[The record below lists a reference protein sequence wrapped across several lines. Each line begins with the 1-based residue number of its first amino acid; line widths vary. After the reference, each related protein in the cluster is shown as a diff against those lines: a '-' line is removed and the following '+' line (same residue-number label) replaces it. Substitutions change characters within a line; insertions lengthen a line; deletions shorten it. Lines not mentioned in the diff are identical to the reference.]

1 MATTVAPPAASSAP
15 PPSAPPTPPA
25 TSAPANLDAG
35 LDSVFDR
42 AESEA
47 SPGEPLPIAPE
58 IITGDEPQAE
68 VVDEEPAAAPPVTA
82 AVEPEDIDPYAEIE
96 ADSVSNDGKT
106 LHFKKAKA
114 DRLLEAQRTLQAI
127 REIDP
132 FITPEG
138 IADMRHRTLEL
149 DRMLNAFD
157 TEDVQGITAA
167 AMDFAGPG
175 QKPQSVAV
183 FVDQAVASA
192 AQHHPAAFKVVQ
204 DNILRLLS
212 NQQFAKFQQTGN
224 EDDRLLAWNLDYLAH
239 GKQGDYKRYDA
250 PAQPNGRRPDPV
262 DARLAE
268 IIHRDQQ
275 YNFRAN
281 QDRKAM
287 VDRAVGAADTERTS
301 AVDKAIESALSLIP
315 EKVREQRAVDYRH
328 AVRDLRDEFEKVTK
342 ASDPYQKQH
351 AILMNQ
357 LRANPSDQ
365 TRNAVV
371 AFDKQW
377 AEYVAGR
384 SKREILGRFNET
396 VLAQTN
402 AAQKKQEALRQR
414 IEPGGGSGT
423 PVQRTTLKQA
433 LSDPKTGFDKGIE
446 MYFEALAKR

>member
-15 PPSAPPTPPA
+15 PPSASPTPPA

-47 SPGEPLPIAPE
+47 APGEPLPIAPE
-58 IITGDEPQAE
+58 IITGDEPPPE
-68 VVDEEPAAAPPVTA
+68 VIDEEPTAAPPVVA
-82 AVEPEDIDPYAEIE
+82 SAEPEEVDPYAEIE

-132 FITPEG
+132 GITVDT
-138 IADMRHRTLEL
+138 IKDMQRRTLEL
-149 DRMLNAFD
+149 DRMLTDYDSGDPKLVAD
-157 TEDVQGITAA
+157 ITSNFIHPQAN
-167 AMDFAGPG
+167 
-175 QKPQSVAV
+175 PQSVAA
-183 FVDQAVASA
+183 FVDSAMMTA
-192 AQHHPAAFKVVQ
+192 AQHHPAAYQMVQGKVLVGLAEIQ
-204 DNILRLLS
+204 YRK
-212 NQQFAKFQQTGN
+212 AAQTTDPAQRAS
-224 EDDRLLAWNLDYLAH
+224 EEALAQNLEYLAT
-239 GKQGDYKRYDA
+239 GKFRSA
-250 PAQPNGRRPDPV
+250 AAQQNGQRDPV

-268 IIHRDQQ
+268 LNQREQQ

-287 VDRAVGAADTERTS
+287 IDRAEAAADTERTS

-433 LSDPKTGFDKGIE
+433 LSDPKTGFDKGID